1 MNDRY
6 TEVLAQYDLSVDSVR
21 KGRSGWICETSM
33 GTVLLKEY
41 RGTLKRLE
49 FETQVLGQVAQEGL
63 VRVDDYIGT
72 TEGNLISLG
81 EDGTRYVLKHWFTDR
96 ECNLKDRREILQ
108 AVRQIAR
115 LHKAL
120 GMLPVSQEWN
130 LGSILVESMDQEMER
145 HNQELRRA
153 RNYIKNKKKKT
164 ELERCIMSSFPMFY
178 EQAQE
183 AWQGMCRV
191 KNETVQN
198 RLSENGGAPE
208 ESELLSAGSDPGLR
222 LCHGSLD
229 HHHILFGCNYIAF
242 IEFNKMHLGNQMTD
256 LYHFMRKVME
266 KQEWNLELGEAMIA
280 AYDRVLP
287 FEKADREILYYLFL
301 YPEKYW
307 KQINFYYNARK
318 SWIPVRNMEKIQT
331 LERQTKNRLD
341 FLKLLQ

>member
-1 MNDRY
+1 VNERY
-6 TEVLAQYDLSVDSVR
+6 MEVLAQYDLSVDSVR

-49 FETQVLGQVAQEGL
+49 FETYVLGPVAEDGL
-63 VRVDDYIGT
+63 VRVDDYIMT
-72 TEGNLISLG
+72 TEGNLIALG

-96 ECNLKDRREILQ
+96 ECNLKERKEILQ

-115 LHKAL
+115 LHKSL
-120 GMLPVSQEWN
+120 RQIPVKEEWT
-130 LGSILVESMDQEMER
+130 LGSILVESADLEMER
-145 HNQELRRA
+145 HNQELKRA

-164 ELERCIMSSFPMFY
+164 EFERCIMNSFPMFY
-178 EQAQE
+178 EQAVE
-183 AWQGMCRV
+183 AWQGMCRL
-191 KNETVQN
+191 KGELMQ
-198 RLSENGGAPE
+198 E
-208 ESELLSAGSDPGLR
+208 EMADQSLR

-229 HHHILFGCNYIAF
+229 HHHILFGDSYIAF

-266 KQEWNLELGEAMIA
+266 KHDWNLKLGEEMLL
-280 AYDRVLP
+280 AYDYVLP
-287 FEKADREILYYLFL
+287 LEPDDREFLYYLFL

-318 SWIPVRNMEKIQT
+318 AWIPVRNMEKIQT
-331 LERQTKNRLD
+331 LERQTENRLS
-341 FLKLLQ
+341 FLGILQCK